1 MYGLAPVHLLVA
13 GVGGV
18 TRVTRPSE
26 TRAGEWRRVAPARVT
41 CHVSRVTSAVHGE
54 PQPVLLGLEQLPVDG
69 DLHVEGDLGV
79 HQALVLLLV
88 PAQLL
93 QQLLYLTLLRSNLKI
108 NISHLSL
115 ALGVQT
121 CKQQ

>member
-1 MYGLAPVHLLVA
+1 MMVA
-13 GVGGV
+13 
-18 TRVTRPSE
+18 TRRCT
-26 TRAGEWRRVAPARVT
+26 AWRRST
-41 CHVSRVTSAVHGE
+41 CWWRGWEVSPGSRGRLKHEQVSAGTRHVSRVTSAVHGE

-93 QQLLYLTLLRSNLKI
+93 HQLLYLTLLRSNLKI
-108 NISHLSL
+108 NTFFTLNIGR
-115 ALGVQT
+115 ANIQGVP
-121 CKQQ
+121 

>member
-1 MYGLAPVHLLVA
+1 MMAATRRCTAWCRSTCWWRGWA
-13 GVGGV
+13 GSPGSRGRLKHEQVSGAAWP
-18 TRVTRPSE
+18 R
-26 TRAGEWRRVAPARVT
+26 T

-88 PAQLL
+88 PPQLL

-108 NISHLSL
+108 NTYIINRS
-115 ALGVQT
+115 
-121 CKQQ
+121 

>member
-1 MYGLAPVHLLVA
+1 MAPR
-13 GVGGV
+13 G
-18 TRVTRPSE
+18 
-26 TRAGEWRRVAPARVT
+26 PAT

-88 PAQLL
+88 PPQLL

-108 NISHLSL
+108 NTYIINRS
-115 ALGVQT
+115 
-121 CKQQ
+121 